1 MLLLWWRCYWAE
13 KALSVYLIIA
23 GGGKVGFFLAQELI
37 ENNHEVLV
45 IEKDS
50 ARAEQLHE
58 VLGGSVLAGDACEAS
73 VLEGAG
79 VGRADLILAVT
90 GDDEDN
96 FVVCEIAR
104 FYGSARPIARIN
116 NPQNDLVFKRRGIET
131 TISAT
136 EAILSQIEQEL
147 PDTQFIP
154 VMKLHHGLELV
165 ELKLNSASPVVGD
178 SPAGLALPSESHVVL
193 IIDSDG
199 IPKTPSGEVHLSP
212 DDSILLIT
220 RVENRS
226 LVRQLI
232 IGSSQDLDT

>member
-1 MLLLWWRCYWAE
+1 M
-13 KALSVYLIIA
+13 YLIIA

-45 IEKDS
+45 IEKDI
-50 ARAEQLHE
+50 ARAEHLHE

-73 VLEGAG
+73 ILEGAG
-79 VGRADLILAVT
+79 VGRAELILAVT

-116 NPQNDLVFKRRGIET
+116 NPQNDLIFKRRGIET

-147 PDTQFIP
+147 PDTQFVP

-165 ELKLNSASPVVGD
+165 ELKLNSVSPVIGD
-178 SPAGLALPSESHVVL
+178 SPLGLTLPSESHVVL

-199 IPKTPSGEVHLSP
+199 IPKIPSDEIKLSA
-212 DDSILLIT
+212 DDSLILIT

-226 LVRQLI
+226 LIRQLI
-232 IGSSQDLDT
+232 IDSSQDMDT